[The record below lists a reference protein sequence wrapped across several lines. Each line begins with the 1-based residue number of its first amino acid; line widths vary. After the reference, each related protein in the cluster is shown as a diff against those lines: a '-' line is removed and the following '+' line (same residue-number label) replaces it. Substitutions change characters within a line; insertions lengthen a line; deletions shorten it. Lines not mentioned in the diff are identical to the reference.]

1 MQRDSDHSPTG
12 LDPAWERACI
22 EILRGNRKGVDLY
35 RSRTIKER
43 LMDAMAWPNTNALV
57 KTAKGTGRMTLRDV
71 AGRLCLD
78 DRTLERWQKGV
89 VQPHP
94 RTFFGLLYVGLR
106 KEVVDVAY
114 PDSRD
119 VLWDAVTATLRMN
132 RAKELRQRTRR
143 PRRDEF
149 VLVRQL
155 LRHPRADLFAPS
167 THAQAVPPT
176 GAEIERVL
184 AQVIKEARG
193 RADGPSL
200 ANPAAALSAI
210 GDWALPYALF
220 RFGLPFELGVILEAL
235 DDHAV

>member
-1 MQRDSDHSPTG
+1 MQRDSDHSTES
-12 LDPAWERACI
+12 LDPAWEKACI

-43 LMDAMAWPNTNALV
+43 LMDAMAWPNTSALV
-57 KTAKGTGRMTLRDV
+57 KAAKGTGRMTLRDV

-119 VLWDAVTATLRMN
+119 VLWDAVIATLRMN

-155 LRHPRADLFAPS
+155 MRHPRADVSARASVDGGRDRARAHPGDHGSPRSGRRAEPRESGRGVVRDRRLGL
-167 THAQAVPPT
+167 AV
-176 GAEIERVL
+176 R
-184 AQVIKEARG
+184 
-193 RADGPSL
+193 
-200 ANPAAALSAI
+200 
-210 GDWALPYALF
+210 ALPLRAPV
-220 RFGLPFELGVILEAL
+220 RAGRRPGGAR
-235 DDHAV
+235 